1 MIQALCARAAPSH
14 PAHPGLLATCSA
26 APVGPEMRA
35 ARVENGP
42 EHAEHRPSAW
52 GCPKCCRG
60 AAPAGFPYRS
70 GGRRAARRDILGK
83 WAMHPGRPR
92 NSTGRRAYYWR
103 CRLTPAIQATSD
115 DYTPGLPSAQCRKR
129 EGVFRDSPA
138 GAAAGR
144 RQAAG
149 NSSAVALGHDS
160 TERRCSGTLH
170 TLTSS
175 GSGLKQSAFAS
186 AFSRSRLCGGGSLFF
201 PAHRCTTSATSPLG
215 RGGVPQD
222 RVQKPVG

>member
-1 MIQALCARAAPSH
+1 M
-14 PAHPGLLATCSA
+14 PAWKTAQNTLSTAFGLGLPQMLPATRRRLLRLDLYHL
-26 APVGPEMRA
+26 PRVDGA
-35 ARVENGP
+35 ARHAGQVVDSSWASSQFNG
-42 EHAEHRPSAW
+42 
-52 GCPKCCRG
+52 
-60 AAPAGFPYRS
+60 
-70 GGRRAARRDILGK
+70 L
-83 WAMHPGRPR
+83 
-92 NSTGRRAYYWR
+92 TGRHWR

-129 EGVFRDSPA
+129 GGVFRDSLA

-149 NSSAVALGHDS
+149 NSSAVALGQDS
-160 TERRCSGTLH
+160 TERRRSGTLH

-201 PAHRCTTSATSPLG
+201 PAHRCTTSATSLLG

-222 RVQKPVG
+222 RDRFPAKPAG